1 MKISRV
7 IAGFILAGFIL
18 IFPVAPAAPI
28 LATPILAAPA
38 APAGKSPTVD
48 EAKAFIEKTER
59 DMVDLIIKA
68 SRASWVQQNFIT
80 DDTEALSAE
89 AGKNLI
95 AAQMQAATD
104 AARFNELNLPADL
117 ARKLNLL
124 RTGITLAAPADPAKQ
139 TELTQ
144 ITTSMES
151 RYGKGEYC
159 PAGGECRDL
168 NQLSRTLA
176 ESRDPAE
183 LLDAW
188 RGWRTISPQL
198 RPLYQRFAQ
207 LANEGAR
214 ELGYPDQGALWRSGY
229 DMPADEFA
237 AELDRLWAQV
247 KPLYDALHCHVRAML
262 VKKYGAA
269 VVPPDKPIPAHL
281 LGNMWAQSWTYIYDM
296 MEVGAGDPGYDLTA
310 LLKAKKV
317 DAKEMVK
324 YGERFFSSLGFDP
337 LPPTFWERSLFTKPA
352 DREVVCH
359 ASAWNI
365 DLENDL
371 RIKMCIEVTDED
383 FSTIHHELGHIY
395 YDRAYNKQP
404 ILYRGGANDGF
415 HEGVGDTLAL
425 SITPEYLVKIGL
437 LDKAPGTEGDRGL
450 LMKMALDKVAFL
462 PFGLLV
468 DQWRWK
474 VFSGEIAPG
483 NYNKAWWDLVR
494 KYQGIAPPVARTEDD
509 FDAGAKYHVP
519 ANTPYTRYFLADIY
533 QFQFHRALCKV
544 AGVDG
549 PLHRCSIYGNKE
561 AGARLMKMLEM
572 GTSRPW
578 PEELAALTGETRLDA
593 TAIIDYFE
601 PLKKW
606 LDEQN
611 KDRVC
616 GW

>member
-1 MKISRV
+1 MKTSRV
-7 IAGFILAGFIL
+7 IAGFVLAGSIL
-18 IFPVAPAAPI
+18 IFPVATAAH
-28 LATPILAAPA
+28 ILAAPA
-38 APAGKSPTVD
+38 DPAGKSPTVE
-48 EAKAFIEKTER
+48 EARAFIEKIER
-59 DMVDLIIKA
+59 DMVDLIIKS

-89 AGKNLI
+89 AGKNLV
-95 AAQMQAATD
+95 AAQMEAAAG
-104 AARFNELNLPADL
+104 AARFKDLKLPADL

-151 RYGKGEYC
+151 RYGKGKYC

-168 NQLSRTLA
+168 TQLSRTLA

-188 RGWRTISPQL
+188 QGWRTISPPM
-198 RPLYQRFAQ
+198 RPMYQRFAQ

-214 ELGYPDQGALWRSGY
+214 ELGFPDQGALWRSGY

-269 VVPPDKPIPAHL
+269 VVPPGKPIPAHL
-281 LGNMWAQSWTYIYDM
+281 LGNMWAQDWTHIYDM

-310 LLKAKKV
+310 LLKAKNA

-337 LPPTFWERSLFTKPA
+337 LPATFWERSLFTKPA

-359 ASAWNI
+359 ASAWDI

-383 FSTIHHELGHIY
+383 FSTIHHELGHNY

-437 LDKAPGTEGDRGL
+437 LEKAPGTEGDRGL

-474 VFSGEIAPG
+474 VFSGEVRPE

-533 QFQFHRALCKV
+533 QFQFHRALCKA
-544 AGVDG
+544 AGYEG
-549 PLHRCSIYGNKE
+549 PLNRCSIYGNKE

-572 GTSRPW
+572 GASRPW
-578 PEELAALTGETRLDA
+578 PEVLAALTGETRLDA

-611 KDRVC
+611 KDQVC